1 MTRLSKHAASDVMPT
16 AFFRDQ
22 RVPLLISCVVG
33 LLLALHFVR
42 PPAGGL
48 WTQVLLNSL
57 HVPVFGLIA
66 VFIFLTGGSAST
78 LGRRAVTALIAT
90 AVLGTLSE
98 AAQIFTSRDASWRDL
113 VADCIGAISFLAI
126 FLALRPANKFSG
138 IQRTMLLGVAV
149 LLLGWVLAPL
159 ATTGAAYIERIS
171 QFPTIVR
178 FDSRFGRLLA
188 RAQNID
194 YQIVSSTQGEPAHAL
209 ITLRDKP
216 WPGVAFHDVWPD
228 WSGFSTLIIE
238 LGVNGDSPLPINIRA
253 HDEPHKSSKKF
264 TDRFNRSFTLD
275 PGRQSLRIPLT
286 DLVNAPHGR
295 LMDLTEMSELII
307 FSDASNAGRSFKLYD
322 IRLE

>member
-1 MTRLSKHAASDVMPT
+1 M
-16 AFFRDQ
+16 
-22 RVPLLISCVVG
+22 I
-33 LLLALHFVR
+33 
-42 PPAGGL
+42 
-48 WTQVLLNSL
+48 
-57 HVPVFGLIA
+57 
-66 VFIFLTGGSAST
+66 
-78 LGRRAVTALIAT
+78 ALIAT

-126 FLALRPANKFSG
+126 FLAVHPTHKFSR

-159 ATTGAAYIERIS
+159 TITSAAFVERFS

-178 FDSRFGRLLA
+178 FDSRFGRVLA
-188 RAQNID
+188 RAQNIE
-194 YQIVSSTQGEPAHAL
+194 YQIISSHQGEPAHAL

-228 WSGFSTLIIE
+228 WSGFNTLIIE
-238 LGVNGDSPLPINIRA
+238 LGVNGDSPLAINVRA
-253 HDEPHKSSKKF
+253 HDELHKSSKKF
-264 TDRFNRSFTLD
+264 TDRFNRSYTLD

>member
-1 MTRLSKHAASDVMPT
+1 M
-16 AFFRDQ
+16 
-22 RVPLLISCVVG
+22 SCVVG
-33 LLLALHFVR
+33 LLLALHFFR

-48 WTQVLLNSL
+48 WTQVFFDSL

-66 VFIFLTGGSAST
+66 VFIFLTGSSSST
-78 LGRRAVTALIAT
+78 WGRRAAIALITT
-90 AVLGTLSE
+90 AALGVLSE

-113 VADCIGAISFLAI
+113 VADCFGAASFLAI
-126 FLALRPANKFSG
+126 FLAVRPAQQFSG
-138 IQRTMLLGVAV
+138 IQRTILAGAAAI
-149 LLLGWVLAPL
+149 LLGWILAPL
-159 ATTGAAYIERIS
+159 AITSAAYMERFS

-178 FDSRFGRLLA
+178 FDSHFGRLLA
-188 RAQNID
+188 RTQNID

-209 ITLRDKP
+209 VTLREKP

-253 HDEPHKSSKKF
+253 HDEAHKSSKQF
-264 TDRFNRSFTLD
+264 TDRFNRSYTLD
-275 PGRQSLRIPLT
+275 PGKQSLKIPLA

-295 LMDLTEMSELII
+295 LMDLTQMSEII
-307 FSDASNAGRSFKLYD
+307 VFSDASNAGRSFKLYD